1 MGDKSEEAFQNLKME
16 LDTYK
21 EKLKSIFSKSKK

>member
-1 MGDKSEEAFQNLKME
+1 MGDKSEEMVQNLKME

-21 EKLKSIFSKSKK
+21 EKIKSIFSRSKK